1 MNVERLSNAWLYPA
15 IRQPFFSN
23 SSMEGP
29 WSVADEMVGERA
41 SAMTPIARV
50 DVNGG
55 IGVLPEVTLLRT
67 KRAKFHVDLSDQPSH
82 TH

>member
-1 MNVERLSNAWLYPA
+1 MD
-15 IRQPFFSN
+15 
-23 SSMEGP
+23 GP

-55 IGVLPEVTLLRT
+55 IGGIQ
-67 KRAKFHVDLSDQPSH
+67 K
-82 TH
+82 